1 MVTLNRKEHWETI
14 YTDLLPDEVSWY
26 QREPEL
32 SLAMIHHSG
41 LGKDGFIIDVG
52 GGASVLVDRLLDEGY
67 RNVAILDLSAKAL
80 VRAKQRLGPKADQVE
95 WIEADV
101 TGVVLP
107 RVYDLWHDRAVF
119 HFLTEADDRKKYL
132 ETMRCGV
139 RSGGHVVIATF
150 AVGGP
155 TKCSGLEIVQ
165 YDAQK
170 LSGEFG
176 PEFTLI
182 EQKAELHITPIGKEQ
197 QFGYFRFER
206 A

>member
-1 MVTLNRKEHWETI
+1 MVTLSRKEHWEAI
-14 YTDLLPDEVSWY
+14 YTDLSPEEVSWY
-26 QREPEL
+26 QKDPGL
-32 SLAMIHHSG
+32 SLEMIHCTG
-41 LGKDGFIIDVG
+41 LKKDGLVIDVG

-67 RNVAILDLSAKAL
+67 RRVAVLDLSAKAL
-80 VRAKQRLGPKADQVE
+80 ACAKQRLGERADQVE

-132 ETMRCGV
+132 ETMRRGV
-139 RSGGHVVIATF
+139 RSGGHVIIATF

-155 TKCSGLEIVQ
+155 TKCSGLDIVQ
-165 YDAQK
+165 YDARK
-170 LSGEFG
+170 LSGELG

-182 EQKAELHITPIGKEQ
+182 EQKAERHITPIGKEQ
-197 QFGYFRFER
+197 QFGYFRFR
-206 A
+206 KA

>member
-1 MVTLNRKEHWETI
+1 MVTLNRKEHWEAI
-14 YTDLLPDEVSWY
+14 YTDLLPEEVSWY
-26 QREPEL
+26 QQKPEL
-32 SLAMIHHSG
+32 SLELIHHSS
-41 LGKDGFIIDVG
+41 LGKEGFIIDIG

-67 RNVAILDLSAKAL
+67 RNVTILDLSAKAL
-80 VRAKQRLGPKADQVE
+80 ACAKQRLGERADQVE

-107 RVYDLWHDRAVF
+107 RAYDLWHDRAVF

-132 ETMRCGV
+132 EAMRRGV

-165 YDAQK
+165 YDARK
-170 LSGEFG
+170 LSGELG

-182 EQKAELHITPIGKEQ
+182 EQKVERHITPIGKEQ
-197 QFGYFRFER
+197 QFGYFRFR
-206 A
+206 KA